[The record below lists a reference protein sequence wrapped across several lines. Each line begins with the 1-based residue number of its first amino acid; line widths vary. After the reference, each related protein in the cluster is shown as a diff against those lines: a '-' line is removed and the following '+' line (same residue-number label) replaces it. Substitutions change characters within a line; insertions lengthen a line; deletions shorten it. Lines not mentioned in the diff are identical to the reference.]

1 MIRILHLYPELMNL
15 YGDYGNLT
23 IIANRIKKHGIE
35 VRIDKR
41 EIQDPIIFEDYDFV
55 YMGSGTEKNQLV
67 ALNDLRKYE
76 LYLKEYINDNNVVLF
91 TGNAM
96 ELLGNSIDDELA
108 LGIVDFNTRITDT
121 RYTGDVIVYNET
133 LKETVGFINK
143 SSLIEG
149 GEKFKLFDYVF
160 KDNNLS
166 DNSYEGY
173 RYKNLFGTHIIGPVL
188 VKNPYFA
195 DEILKL
201 LLKDQYVDNADKYEM
216 AAYETTLRELRKR
229 K

>member
-1 MIRILHLYPELMNL
+1 MN
-15 YGDYGNLT
+15 
-23 IIANRIKKHGIE
+23 
-35 VRIDKR
+35 
-41 EIQDPIIFEDYDFV
+41 F
-55 YMGSGTEKNQLV
+55 
-67 ALNDLRKYE
+67 
-76 LYLKEYINDNNVVLF
+76 
-91 TGNAM
+91 
-96 ELLGNSIDDELA
+96 
-108 LGIVDFNTRITDT
+108 DFNTRITDK

-229 K
+229 Q

>member
-23 IIANRIKKHGIE
+23 IIANHIKKHGIE

-108 LGIVDFNTRITDT
+108 LGIVDFNTRITDK

>member
-108 LGIVDFNTRITDT
+108 LGIVDFNTRITDK

-173 RYKNLFGTHIIGPVL
+173 RYKNLFGTHIIVPVL

>member
-76 LYLKEYINDNNVVLF
+76 LYLKEYINDNNGVLF

-108 LGIVDFNTRITDT
+108 LGIVDFNTRITDK

-188 VKNPYFA
+188 VKNPYFT

>member
-23 IIANRIKKHGIE
+23 IIANHIKKHGIE

-108 LGIVDFNTRITDT
+108 LGIVDFNTRITDK

-216 AAYETTLRELRKR
+216 AAYETTLRELSKR

>member
-108 LGIVDFNTRITDT
+108 LGIVDFNTRITDK

>member
-23 IIANRIKKHGIE
+23 IIANHIKKHGIE

-96 ELLGNSIDDELA
+96 ELLGNSIDDELE
-108 LGIVDFNTRITDT
+108 LGIVDFNTRITDK

-216 AAYETTLRELRKR
+216 AAYETTLRELSKR

>member
-23 IIANRIKKHGIE
+23 IIANHIKKHGIE

-91 TGNAM
+91 AGNAM

-108 LGIVDFNTRITDT
+108 LGIVDFNTRITDK

>member
-15 YGDYGNLT
+15 YGDYVNLT

-108 LGIVDFNTRITDT
+108 LGIVDFNTRITDK

>member
-23 IIANRIKKHGIE
+23 VIANRIKKHGIE

-108 LGIVDFNTRITDT
+108 LGIVDFNTRITDK

>member
-55 YMGSGTEKNQLV
+55 YMGSGAEKNQLV

-108 LGIVDFNTRITDT
+108 LGIVDFNTRITDK

>member
-133 LKETVGFINK
+133 PKETVGFINK

>member
-108 LGIVDFNTRITDT
+108 LGIVDFNTRITDK

-173 RYKNLFGTHIIGPVL
+173 RYKNLFGTPIIGPVL

>member
-108 LGIVDFNTRITDT
+108 LGIVDFNTRITDK

-216 AAYETTLRELRKR
+216 AAYETTLCELRKR

>member
-96 ELLGNSIDDELA
+96 ELLGNSIDDELE
-108 LGIVDFNTRITDT
+108 LGIVDFNTRITDK

-216 AAYETTLRELRKR
+216 AAYETTLRELSKR